1 MAFHCSL
8 LILSWL
14 TSGISI
20 SPFEFQDHSSIEK
33 SHSIFRKSFLQI
45 QSFVIMALLILKV
58 VYGKLGVSDSVIY
71 IRLQSLNEN
80 KFKYLRFI

>member
-1 MAFHCSL
+1 MSSSFLA
-8 LILSWL
+8 I
-14 TSGISI
+14 
-20 SPFEFQDHSSIEK
+20 EFQDYSSIET

-45 QSFVIMALLILKV
+45 QSFVIMDLLILEV

-80 KFKYLRFI
+80 KLKYLRFI

>member
-8 LILSWL
+8 LILSWP

-20 SPFEFQDHSSIEK
+20 SPFEFQDHSSIET

-45 QSFVIMALLILKV
+45 QSFVIMDLLILEV